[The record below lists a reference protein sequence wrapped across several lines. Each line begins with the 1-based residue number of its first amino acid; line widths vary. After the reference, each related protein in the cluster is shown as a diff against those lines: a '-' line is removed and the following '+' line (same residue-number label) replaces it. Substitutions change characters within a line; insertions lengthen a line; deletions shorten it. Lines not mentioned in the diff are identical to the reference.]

1 MGLNTV
7 EYRGEPRYPPCIT
20 LILSRPVSVCLELIT
35 PPSGLHYLREQI
47 CHRISSPLS
56 LSGSYRFT
64 GLTSST
70 TCPYSSVFLLDDP
83 CLRLD
88 SHRTPFPHAAR
99 PCNKFYLVIRRKLL
113 CFTCEHGLGQKTTPF
128 TLSQH
133 SRNHIFLRHNPFDL
147 RLGIKLSVSMIHRM

>member
-1 MGLNTV
+1 MTRTRLVTL
-7 EYRGEPRYPPCIT
+7 PCIT

-99 PCNKFYLVIRRKLL
+99 PCKTFNLILRRKLL
-113 CFTCEHGLGQKTTPF
+113 CFTCEHGLGQKTTPCYF
-128 TLSQH
+128 VTTLATTFSFATTLSI
-133 SRNHIFLRHNPFDL
+133 SALE
-147 RLGIKLSVSMIHRM
+147 